1 MSQNRQKLILNWI
14 VKRLIFSKLRKRIW
28 GSECRGFEPHIPP
41 TDILRDVFFF
51 CIVACT
57 LRHSLSVSPSVSVS
71 KLPIRL
77 YYPLKS
83 WQMSHYTKNRWM
95 WGLLNLGSCSFHS
108 LRSALLAPYDCSF
121 LSLRSAH
128 LVRRASPKF
137 HQKHC
142 KSTICSAF

>member
-1 MSQNRQKLILNWI
+1 MSQTGVKTVLNWI
-14 VKRLIFSKLRKRIW
+14 VKLLKYSKLRKRICA
-28 GSECRGFEPHIPP
+28 SASRGFEPHIPP

-95 WGLLNLGSCSFHS
+95 WGLLTPGSY
-108 LRSALLAPYDCSF
+108 LAALERSALLAPYACSF

-128 LVRRASPKF
+128 LVRRSSPKF

>member
-1 MSQNRQKLILNWI
+1 MAKMIVNWI
-14 VKRLIFSKLRKRIW
+14 YKPLKISTLRNWLR
-28 GSECRGFEPHIPP
+28 GYECRGFEPHIPP
-41 TDILRDVFFF
+41 TDIFRDVFF
-51 CIVACT
+51 CIVACS

-95 WGLLNLGSCSFHS
+95 WGLLTPGSY
-108 LRSALLAPYDCSF
+108 LAALERSALLAPYDCSF